1 MDKWSPFTRSPD
13 KLSGVFLSAIE
24 KKIGEVYMIPEEH
37 KINTFMNSN
46 LLIKFFSVLQA
57 VFTYQIK
64 LFTFTVFVT
73 GRLQCTCSCVG
84 YITELLN
91 ELHVLLHT
99 HDIQFY

>member
-1 MDKWSPFTRSPD
+1 
-13 KLSGVFLSAIE
+13 
-24 KKIGEVYMIPEEH
+24 MIPEDH

-46 LLIKFFSVLQA
+46 FLIKFFSVLQA
-57 VFTYQIK
+57 VFTYQIN

-73 GRLQCTCSCVG
+73 GRLQCTRTCVG

-91 ELHVLLHT
+91 ELHVLLHA